1 MNIKLKFLG
10 ASKNVT
16 GSRFLLEANSKRLLI
31 DCGFHQEREFRERDW
46 NPFPVAPDSI
56 DAVLL
61 THAHLDHS
69 GYTPRL
75 VSRGFKNRIYCTEA
89 TSDIA
94 RVMLL
99 DSAKIQMIDAENK
112 KKRHQRRGVKPPHPE
127 LPLYTIQDAEDCF
140 PLLSPVKYLQKVNL
154 GEGITAVFHNAG
166 HVLGAAMI
174 EIFVENK
181 NDRRRFIFSGDIGR
195 WNRPIIHNPT
205 VFEQADYVL
214 TESTYGERSLP
225 EEDTIFEELVEIVN
239 STLKAGGH
247 LIIPSFA
254 LERAQDIL
262 YYLYQ
267 ALDSRLIPPVKV
279 YLDSP
284 MAANITN
291 IFKNHA
297 GLFDDEM
304 MDLIQQNKTPF
315 EFPGLRFVQ
324 NAEESKQL
332 NNLRE
337 PSIIIAGSGM
347 ATGGRI
353 KFHLIS
359 NISRPEST
367 VMFAGYQAVG
377 TLGRNIVQLPEEVR
391 ILGDYYPIKARILQ
405 MHGFSSHADK
415 DQLLRWIYGLK
426 QAPRHIFVV
435 HGEEDAANSLAEAI
449 SQQKGWE
456 VSVPDYLDEFALD

>member
-1 MNIKLKFLG
+1 MDIKLRFLG

-16 GSRFLLEANSKRLLI
+16 GSRFLLEANGKRLLI
-31 DCGFHQEREFRERDW
+31 DCGFHQERKLRARDW

-75 VSRGFKNRIYCTEA
+75 VNRGFKNPIYCTGA
-89 TSDIA
+89 TSDIIK
-94 RVMLL
+94 VMLL
-99 DSAKIQMIDAENK
+99 DSARIQMMDAENK

-127 LPLYTIQDAEDCF
+127 IPLYTIQDAKDCF
-140 PLLSPVKYLQKVNL
+140 PLLAPVKYLQKVKL
-154 GEGITAVFHNAG
+154 GDGITAVFHNAG

-174 EIFVENK
+174 ELFVEDGS
-181 NDRRRFIFSGDIGR
+181 DRRRIIISGDIGR
-195 WNRPIIHNPT
+195 WDRPIIHDPT

-214 TESTYGERSLP
+214 IESTYGERSLP
-225 EEDTIFEELVEIVN
+225 EEDTIFKELVEIVN
-239 STLKAGGH
+239 FTLEAGGH

-267 ALDSRLIPPVKV
+267 ALDSRLIPPVNV

-284 MAANITN
+284 MAANITS
-291 IFKNHA
+291 IFKKHA
-297 GLFDDEM
+297 ALFDDKMIE
-304 MDLIQQNKTPF
+304 LIRQNKTPF

-324 NAEESKQL
+324 NAEESKKL

-359 NISRPEST
+359 NIGRPEST
-367 VMFAGYQAVG
+367 IMFAGYQAVG
-377 TLGRNIVQLPEEVR
+377 TLGRNIIDLPEEVR

-415 DQLLRWIYGLK
+415 TLLLRWIYELK
-426 QAPRHIFVV
+426 KLPRRIFVV
-435 HGEEDAANSLAEAI
+435 HGEENAANSLAESI
-449 SQQKGWE
+449 RQQKGWD
-456 VSVPDYLDEFALD
+456 VSVPDYLDEFTLD